1 MKKSLILYAA
11 ALAAAGGLMTVS
23 RQWGGF
29 MLLATFIF
37 WFLHS
42 VFASTGNTGREV

>member
-1 MKKSLILYAA
+1 MKKSLMIYGLAFAA
-11 ALAAAGGLMTVS
+11 ALGVMSVS

-29 MLLATFIF
+29 MLLTTCIG

-42 VFASTGNTGREV
+42 VFASTGDQPRM